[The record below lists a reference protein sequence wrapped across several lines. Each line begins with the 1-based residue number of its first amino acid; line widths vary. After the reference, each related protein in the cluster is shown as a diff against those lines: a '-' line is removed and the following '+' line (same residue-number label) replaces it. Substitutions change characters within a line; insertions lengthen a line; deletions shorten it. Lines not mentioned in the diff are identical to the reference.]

1 MTRNRHRLLSVLCA
15 AALLPLAGVSSAS
28 AQGNGVHVD
37 PGSPTGKEYGI
48 PLQTAR
54 REAQSQS
61 EGKLDSAD
69 SGSSSAPLFGEGV
82 GDTSSPSSGSNG
94 GSGDSGGGGGG
105 KSNGKSGDSSGS
117 GGSGAATDVET
128 VGKAFS
134 GTRAL
139 QATVP
144 DGGTSSTLTIGALAI
159 SVLLLGAVLGSIA
172 RRRSNG

>member
-1 MTRNRHRLLSVLCA
+1 MTRKRHRILSTLSA
-15 AALLPLAGVSSAS
+15 AALLALSGAGSAS
-28 AQGNGVHVD
+28 AQGSGVHVD

-48 PLQTAR
+48 PLEDAR
-54 REAQSQS
+54 REAQGDNGQ
-61 EGKLDSAD
+61 LDSVEQ
-69 SGSSSAPLFGEGV
+69 GSRTAPLFGEGV
-82 GDTSSPSSGSNG
+82 GDSSSSSSSSSSDG
-94 GSGDSGGGGGG
+94 GSGNSGGG
-105 KSNGKSGDSSGS
+105 NNKSGAGKDSSSGS
-117 GGSGAATDVET
+117 GDASGET
-128 VGKAFS
+128 VGTAFS